1 MKIRPARQSRPRGL
15 FLLSTYVPASR
26 SRRAYEAAHLGSQG
40 HFFGVAVCCFRR
52 GINERPTT
60 LFRQRFAP
68 TKGRIQN
75 TPKVKSLGSSAVVR
89 GSSQGP
95 DGYHRASGSR
105 NKRKSI
111 RRRRRLASAAALSP
125 RTAPLC
131 HDAAC
136 GCRGWAG
143 PESGWLSPA
152 SVPLWITRARIRG
165 GGTKRAPGSRLVRVN
180 RRRAPR
186 VEPTRARRARRRLA
200 RGCRERAWR
209 RRRGAAP

>member
-89 GSSQGP
+89 GSLQGP

-105 NKRKSI
+105 NKRKTI
-111 RRRRRLASAAALSP
+111 RRRRRLASAVALSP

-131 HDAAC
+131 YDAASTFGSASFSAPLSQDGPSAQRC
-136 GCRGWAG
+136 GRRLRRLGGAR
-143 PESGWLSPA
+143 ERVA
-152 SVPLWITRARIRG
+152 FTRIR
-165 GGTKRAPGSRLVRVN
+165 TVVDQPREDS
-180 RRRAPR
+180 RRRYEAS
-186 VEPTRARRARRRLA
+186 T
-200 RGCRERAWR
+200 G
-209 RRRGAAP
+209 